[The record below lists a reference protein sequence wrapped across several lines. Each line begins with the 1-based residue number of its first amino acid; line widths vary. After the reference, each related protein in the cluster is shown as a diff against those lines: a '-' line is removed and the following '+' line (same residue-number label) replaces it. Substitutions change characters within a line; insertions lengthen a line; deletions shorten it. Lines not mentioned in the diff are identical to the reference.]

1 MKDSLTLQAPG
12 LRLPLSA
19 PTRVST
25 VEERTVSGA
34 EKGCS
39 LEGEGEASQ
48 SSTRS
53 RRRRVGGEGQGETHP
68 SADVNSFMR

>member
-1 MKDSLTLQAPG
+1 MKDSLTLQAYG

-19 PTRVST
+19 PTHVST
-25 VEERTVSGA
+25 VGERTVSGA

-39 LEGEGEASQ
+39 LEGEGEAPH

-53 RRRRVGGEGQGETHP
+53 RRRRVGGEEEGETHP
-68 SADVNSFMR
+68 SEDVKSFMR